1 MKAKTKIIV
10 AGIVVALV
18 AGTTVKLMS
27 NKRIVEESV
36 YRMNPDKKVLVHAD
50 SAIFKSLD
58 RLFSYTGTFAPFREV
73 MIVPQVHGEVTSV
86 FFNEGDVVAQGK
98 RLVQI
103 DDELLQAQYAS
114 AETNYTIA
122 KRNLERYEN
131 ASTGGGVSPI
141 QLDNYR
147 LSFKNAESELKQLSK
162 QIRLSKLEAPFA
174 GTITFKDVE
183 KGSVAGSS
191 PVARVTDL
199 SQLKLE
205 VSVPEKEIGMFR
217 EGSAIAITTDI
228 YPGKIFKGKVEY
240 VAERADDAH
249 NYAVKVLLK
258 NNSVTPLKAGMYATA
273 SLNTDVAKSSIVISR
288 SALLGSAKNPQVF
301 VVKNNVVT
309 LKSIQTGAS
318 NGDSVEVVSGL
329 AEGELVVTTGQINLT
344 EGSKVEVVK

>member
-1 MKAKTKIIV
+1 MKTRTKIIV
-10 AGIVVALV
+10 AGIAVALV

-27 NKRIVEESV
+27 NKRIVAENV
-36 YRMNPDKKVLVHAD
+36 YRLDPDKKVLIHAD
-50 SAIFKSLD
+50 TALFKSLD
-58 RLFSYTGTFAPFREV
+58 RIFSYTGTFAPFREV
-73 MIVPQVHGEVTSV
+73 MIIPQVPGEVTHV

-114 AETNYTIA
+114 AESNYLTA

-131 ASTGGGVSPI
+131 ASTGGGVSPL

-147 LSFKNAESELKQLSK
+147 LNFKSAESELKQLSK

-183 KGSVAGSS
+183 KGSVVGSS

-205 VSVPEKEIGMFR
+205 ISVPEKEVRMFR
-217 EGSAIAITTDI
+217 EGSSIALTTDV
-228 YPGKIFKGKVEY
+228 YPDKVFNGKVEY
-240 VAERADDAH
+240 VAERADNAH
-249 NYAVKVLLK
+249 NYSVKVLLK
-258 NNSVTPLKAGMYATA
+258 NNSSVPLKAGMYATA
-273 SLNTDVAKSSIVISR
+273 LLNTHVANSSIVISR

-301 VVKNNVVT
+301 VVKGDTVT

-318 NGDSVEVVSGL
+318 NGNSVEVVSGL
-329 AEGELVVTTGQINLT
+329 EEGELVVTTGQINLT